1 MEEYILSKKEDWT
14 AVADLIR
21 TKNNIS
27 KKLSFPN
34 DFLYELNE
42 MGRVPEGFEIALI
55 GEDILF
61 GNDDTSAYAERYAIK
76 SEDLN
81 AIGELVQKM
90 AGKSALMSIND
101 MIYWLNRVQFIPQG
115 NAENEFS
122 LSFNSAASGILPN
135 VQRGSATSVFSLS
148 FASTAVGEL
157 VEVEE
162 E

>member
-14 AVADLIR
+14 AIADLIR
-21 TKNNIS
+21 TKNNID
-27 KKLSFPN
+27 KRLSFPN

-90 AGKSALMSIND
+90 AGRSALMTVAD

-115 NAENEFS
+115 NAESSFS
-122 LSFNSAASGILPN
+122 LSFDSGASGILPD
-135 VQRGSATSVFSLS
+135 VQIGTATSAFSLS
-148 FASTAVGEL
+148 FTAVAVGEL
-157 VEVEE
+157 QEG
-162 E
+162 